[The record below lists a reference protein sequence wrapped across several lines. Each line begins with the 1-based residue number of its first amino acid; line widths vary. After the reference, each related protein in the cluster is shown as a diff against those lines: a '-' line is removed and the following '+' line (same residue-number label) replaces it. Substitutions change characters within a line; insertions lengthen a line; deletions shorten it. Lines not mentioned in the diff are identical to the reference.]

1 MLLEWRVSNKSYAE
15 MIMLFVG
22 YWRTLLQADRNAIIF
37 VGRWGDLDA
46 FGSHNTP
53 YTMLA
58 GKTRSQI
65 INLAIVRIKEEQDF
79 IDNNIIRFVEILNDL
94 DMLEEQFY
102 KKIKYGTAD
111 DEIICMLKNGLSLS
125 LSKLLKDNYRQYV
138 DINISRSTV
147 IFSDD
152 LLAAMAKNEENNI
165 LIYEVEN
172 CM

>member
-1 MLLEWRVSNKSYAE
+1 
-15 MIMLFVG
+15 
-22 YWRTLLQADRNAIIF
+22 
-37 VGRWGDLDA
+37 
-46 FGSHNTP
+46 
-53 YTMLA
+53 
-58 GKTRSQI
+58 
-65 INLAIVRIKEEQDF
+65 
-79 IDNNIIRFVEILNDL
+79 
-94 DMLEEQFY
+94 MLEEQFY